1 VRHDANSKDLK
12 AVAGPSSKLRAGF
25 RSAALL
31 TLIIVALG
39 VLIASV
45 SRGRDPFLIAAG
57 ICGVMIVTCW
67 AVTLSFAVL
76 VLTLHPLRERLRR
89 VSQENRRV
97 PDVRGGV
104 ADHWLDGPF

>member
-1 VRHDANSKDLK
+1 MVS
-12 AVAGPSSKLRAGF
+12 
-25 RSAALL
+25 
-31 TLIIVALG
+31 LG

-76 VLTLHPLRERLRR
+76 VLTLRPVRERHRR
-89 VSQENRRV
+89 ALLEKRQA
-97 PDVRGGV
+97 PDIRDGV